1 LKIVSAVRPL
11 ERRPGRLRS
20 RVSLLGF
27 AVVLWTLPAIA
38 AQPKAGVWVAQ
49 GPGPN
54 TDGQVEGIE
63 NGEVVGAVQT
73 VAAHPHAAGTIY
85 IGAVNGGIWKTT
97 NATSNNVKWDRL
109 TDDQASNSIGA
120 LEFDPTDPPRKTLV
134 AGIGRFS
141 SFGGTGGARNGLLKT
156 TDGGK
161 NWTSITGGGVL
172 INKNIS
178 GVAPRGNTIVVSVN
192 TALVFAF
199 PNIGIWRSTN
209 GGATF
214 TQIAVGT
221 GAATGLPGGVTHDLV
236 GDPNNNSRL
245 FTSVLFANLVGGQ
258 NGIYRSNDTGAT
270 WTKVSTPAVD
280 ALLISG
286 TTNNVEFAVG
296 NHNNVYAAIV
306 NGGRLAAVF
315 RSGDGGTT
323 WTSMGVPLTNDGV
336 PTGAHPGAQGGTH
349 LSIVADPANANIVY
363 VGGDRQPLLNELS
376 GGPFSF
382 PNSIGAA
389 NFTGRL
395 FRGDATKPAGSQ
407 WAHLT
412 NSSALGAPGG
422 GTASNSSPHADSREM
437 TFNSRG
443 ELIETDDGG
452 IYKRT
457 NPRDNTGDWYSLNG
471 DLQTTE
477 IHDVSYDTLANIV
490 FGGTQD
496 TGLPIQ
502 NLPSDVTWAS
512 LLQGDGGDVAVD
524 DFSDPAVST
533 RYSSNQNLGNF
544 NRTYWDAANNFLGF
558 DFPARTVLNGGANP
572 VVQFVTP
579 TTANSVDGNRIVIS
593 AANSLYESFDR
604 GDTLYEVGPGIA
616 PTGSGVDPV
625 AYGTAGN
632 PHALYVG
639 AGDRVYIRTAAFP
652 APLVASPTYP
662 GNGTGVIVTDIV
674 LDPSDANT
682 AFVSN
687 QLGVF
692 KTTNAGA
699 TWTNVTGNLQ
709 TLIPSTVRS
718 IAYVSKPTGD
728 AVIVGTQ
735 NGIYFARESSGFT
748 TWSRLGTGLPTVPVY
763 DLDYDHNDDVLVAG
777 TMGRGGWKLLD
788 ASSLVKAGV

>member
-1 LKIVSAVRPL
+1 MKTVSAVRPL
-11 ERRPGRLRS
+11 ERRPGGLWS
-20 RVSLLGF
+20 KVSLFGF
-27 AVVLWTLPAIA
+27 AVVLWTLPAVA
-38 AQPKAGVWVAQ
+38 AHPKAGVWVAQ

-63 NGEVVGAVQT
+63 DGEVVGAVHA
-73 VAAHPHAAGTIY
+73 VAAHPNAAGTIY

-97 NATSNNVKWDRL
+97 NATSQNVKWDRL

-120 LEFDPTDPPRKTLV
+120 LEFDPTDPPKKTLV

-192 TALVFAF
+192 TAAVFSF

-236 GDPNNNSRL
+236 GDPNNDSRL
-245 FTSVLFANLVGGQ
+245 FTSVVFANLVGGV

-306 NGGRLAAVF
+306 NAGRLAAVF

-323 WTSMGVPLTNDGV
+323 WTSMGVPLTNDGA
-336 PTGAHPGAQGGTH
+336 PTGIHPGAQGGTH
-349 LSIVADPANANIVY
+349 LSIVADPTNAHIVY

-382 PNSIGAA
+382 PNSIGAE

-437 TFNSRG
+437 TFNSLG

-457 NPRDNTGDWYSLNG
+457 NPRDNTGDWFSLNG

-477 IHDVSYDTLANIV
+477 IHDVAYDTLSDIV

-502 NLPSDVTWAS
+502 NLPEDVTWAS
-512 LLQGDGGDVAVD
+512 LLQGDGGDVSVD
-524 DFSDPAVST
+524 DFSDPLTST

-544 NRTYWDAANNFLGF
+544 NRTYWDEDNNFLGF
-558 DFPARTVLNGGANP
+558 DFPARLVLNGGANP
-572 VVQFVTP
+572 VAQFVTP
-579 TTANSVDGNRIVIS
+579 TTANNVDGNRIVIS

-604 GDTLYEVGPGIA
+604 GDTLYEVGPGIR
-616 PTGSGVDPV
+616 PTGSGVDPA
-625 AYGTAGN
+625 AYGAAGN

-652 APLVASPTYP
+652 APLVASPAYP
-662 GNGTGVIVTDIV
+662 HNGTGIIVTDIV
-674 LDPSDANT
+674 LDPTDGNT

-687 QLGVF
+687 QVGVF
-692 KTTNAGA
+692 RTTDAGA
-699 TWTNVTGNLQ
+699 TWTNLTGNLQ
-709 TLIPSTVRS
+709 TLVPSTVRS
-718 IAYVSKPTGD
+718 IAYVSKATGD

-735 NGIYFARESSGFT
+735 NGTYFARESSGFT
-748 TWSRLGTGLPTVPVY
+748 TWQRLGTGLPTVPVY
-763 DLDYDHNDDVLVAG
+763 DLDYDAIDDVLVAG
-777 TMGRGGWKLLD
+777 TMGRGGWKLQ
-788 ASSLVKAGV
+788 AVSSLVAGGL